1 MARRRGQSFDY
12 VIAASVALL
21 LIIGFAALASASS
34 DLGKLQYD
42 DAYYYLKHQAI
53 YGLGFGI
60 VGFLV
65 GFYVDY
71 RKFKKLVPILFF
83 LGIGALIL
91 TFTPLGTISGGAS
104 RWIAVGPTTI
114 QPSELLK
121 IFFIGYLAAWLSGRS
136 ERQKNTAEGLLPFLS
151 ISGFVALLLLF
162 QRSTSAAVILMVGAF
177 VVYFVGGADK
187 KHIFATIGLG
197 LLLISGVIVATPY
210 RLERIQTFMEGGSDS
225 QGSGYQ
231 VSQALTTIGSGGLT
245 GVGYGQSA
253 IKTTLPE
260 RIGDSIFAVIAEEFG
275 FIGSLFLI
283 LIFFTL
289 VTRTFLLSKRAKDQF
304 GKLLLVGFGTIIG
317 IQAFIH
323 IGGNSGLIPLTGVPL
338 PFISYGGTALAVFMT
353 IGGIILNVSKK
364 V

>member
-121 IFFIGYLAAWLSGRS
+121 IFFIDYRAPWLSGSPGRKKTSPEDLLLFLFIS
-136 ERQKNTAEGLLPFLS
+136 E
-151 ISGFVALLLLF
+151 FVALLLF
-162 QRSTSAAVILMVGAF
+162 
-177 VVYFVGGADK
+177 
-187 KHIFATIGLG
+187 
-197 LLLISGVIVATPY
+197 
-210 RLERIQTFMEGGSDS
+210 
-225 QGSGYQ
+225 
-231 VSQALTTIGSGGLT
+231 
-245 GVGYGQSA
+245 
-253 IKTTLPE
+253 
-260 RIGDSIFAVIAEEFG
+260 
-275 FIGSLFLI
+275 
-283 LIFFTL
+283 
-289 VTRTFLLSKRAKDQF
+289 
-304 GKLLLVGFGTIIG
+304 
-317 IQAFIH
+317 
-323 IGGNSGLIPLTGVPL
+323 
-338 PFISYGGTALAVFMT
+338 
-353 IGGIILNVSKK
+353 
-364 V
+364 